1 MNDED
6 DDVVASN
13 QWRSQP
19 KRNGWVQKVGLPQQL
34 RERGLPHSPIYKIF
48 KKLNPFY
55 LVFMQYK
62 CENNVIEQIDEISL
76 TSNLGWIG
84 YATISNR

>member
-1 MNDED
+1 MNELILHCDT
-6 DDVVASN
+6 

-19 KRNGWVQKVGLPQQL
+19 KRSGWVRKVGLPQPL
-34 RERGLPHSPIYKIF
+34 RVRGLGRGAL
-48 KKLNPFY
+48 KKLNSFH

-84 YATISNR
+84 YATINNR

>member
-1 MNDED
+1 MGSKSWF
-6 DDVVASN
+6 ASATEGEGFGEGGFA
-13 QWRSQP
+13 P
-19 KRNGWVQKVGLPQQL
+19 LPNL
-34 RERGLPHSPIYKIF
+34 ENFEKM
-48 KKLNPFY
+48 KPFY

>member
-1 MNDED
+1 MEYSAAKPAEKEW
-6 DDVVASN
+6 VGWKSWFASATE
-13 QWRSQP
+13 
-19 KRNGWVQKVGLPQQL
+19 GEGFGDGLAP
-34 RERGLPHSPIYKIF
+34 LPNLENF
-48 KKLNPFY
+48 DPFY

-62 CENNVIEQIDEISL
+62 CENNVIEQIDEITL